1 MALYRQIHTKI
12 WADSWFESLAPE
24 GKLLFIYLFSNEQ
37 TSPSGLY
44 QITMRRIAFDTGVAE
59 VKVRD
64 YFREFEEAGKVMYD
78 PDTSLLWVK
87 KFQDYNQT
95 KADTV
100 KIRIH
105 ADVERCPDCA
115 VKAAYLTVYPN
126 DNLNEDEAYPIDS
139 LSDGEIYPMHSLS
152 AAAGQ
157 DRSSSCTETEVEV
170 EQQQDP
176 APPSA
181 DALAAPF
188 PDSPDSDSISG
199 PDPPAMTGRYR
210 ERMVALWEEHY
221 EKPVTGQDARQL
233 VSWCN
238 KHGTSA
244 VWLAMQKAIANN
256 ANNLGGYMRTVLES
270 QQTRGP

>member
-12 WADSWFESLAPE
+12 WADSWFESLLPE
-24 GKLLFIYLFSNEQ
+24 AKLLFIYLFSNEQ

-44 QITMRRIAFDTGVAE
+44 QITIRRIAFDTGLAE
-59 VKVRD
+59 AIVNQHLRD
-64 YFREFEEAGKVMYD
+64 FQQAGKVMYD
-78 PDTSLLWVK
+78 LETSLLWVR

-105 ADVERCPDCA
+105 ADVERCPNCA
-115 VKAAYLTVYPN
+115 VKSAYLVAYPN
-126 DNLNEDEAYPIDS
+126 DNLNEDEPYSTDS
-139 LSDGEIYPMHSLS
+139 LSKDAGYSTDSLL

-157 DRSSSCTETEVEV
+157 DRSSSRTETEVEV
-170 EQQQDP
+170 EQQQEP

-188 PDSPDSDSISG
+188 PDSPDSQSRSP
-199 PDPPAMTGRYR
+199 PDPAMRGRYR
-210 ERMVALWEEHY
+210 QRMVALWESENRG
-221 EKPVTGQDARQL
+221 PITDQDAKQL

-238 KHGTSA
+238 EYGTNT
-244 VWLAMQKAIANN
+244 VWAAMQKALSNK
-256 ANNLGGYMRTVLES
+256 ANNLGGYIRTVLES